1 VEAGDS
7 KPQRI
12 DIFAP
17 LAGNVFT
24 VRVKV
29 GDQVRKGDTVLVLE
43 AMKMET
49 DIRANGSGKVSA
61 INIKN
66 GDSVKVGD
74 VLLSLD

>member
-1 VEAGDS
+1 
-7 KPQRI
+7 
-12 DIFAP
+12 
-17 LAGNVFT
+17 
-24 VRVKV
+24 
-29 GDQVRKGDTVLVLE
+29 
-43 AMKMET
+43 MET